1 MSEALGNSD
10 SPDDLLDGDLDDDLD
25 DDEEFDDLDLDAAGG
40 FGWSVTLTSPEALG
54 IASLVLATVSLI
66 GLLSSYLLVNA
77 VTIAHPETNQQSAS
91 IFGVRVTG
99 AVELGLGL
107 LALLFAI
114 LAHGAAR
121 HDPDEKAH
129 RVARAMAGAAL
140 LLALVSIAE
149 SGGSLLISLAAHATA
164 ATGG

>member
-1 MSEALGNSD
+1 MSELLGDPD
-10 SPDDLLDGDLDDDLD
+10 SPDDLLDDDLD
-25 DDEEFDDLDLDAAGG
+25 DDEEFDDLDDLDAAGTS
-40 FGWSVTLTSPEALG
+40 GWAVTLTSPETLG
-54 IASLVLATVSLI
+54 IAALVLATVSLI

-77 VTIAHPETNQQSAS
+77 VTLAHPETNQQSAS

-121 HDPDEKAH
+121 HDPDERAH
-129 RVARAMAGAAL
+129 RVARAMAGGGF

-149 SGGSLLISLAAHATA
+149 SGGSLLISLAAHAAA
-164 ATGG
+164 ATGTG